1 MFVKD
6 VKNVRP
12 ASQQRGHMT
21 RTFQFLLLTV
31 LAAQALVIGQGPDAA
46 KVLADVRAALGGD
59 DKLDAVK
66 SVAVEGRL
74 TKTTGGQTLTN
85 DFEMAFELPDKFVK
99 KEVIAVMGQM
109 SITRT
114 TGFNGEGLIEVID
127 TPPQMGGG
135 MMITRMAGSGP
146 PGMQATPEQ
155 IARQRDALLVLN
167 KREFA
172 RLSLGMFAAN
182 PRAFPLEFA
191 YAGEAEAPD
200 GKAHV
205 IDVKGADGFSARLFV
220 DTKTRLP
227 LMLSWMDKEPMR
239 MTMAG
244 GTADGSGAVTVAHG
258 HGVQMSGG
266 RQVTPEQAEQL
277 RQEMEQKIKEAEA
290 NRRTVE
296 YRIIYGDYKGVS
308 GVQMPTRIQ
317 RMIDGQA
324 TEEWSL
330 EKIKVNT
337 KIDPRK
343 FEVTK

>member
-1 MFVKD
+1 
-6 VKNVRP
+6 
-12 ASQQRGHMT
+12 MT

-59 DKLDAVK
+59 AKLEAVK

-85 DFEMAFELPDKFVK
+85 DFEMAFELPDRFVK
-99 KEVIAVMGQM
+99 KEVIAVLGQT

-114 TGFNGEGLIEVID
+114 TGFNGDGLIEVVD

-135 MMITRMAGSGP
+135 MVITRMAGSGP

-155 IARQRDALLVLN
+155 IATQRQAILASN

-172 RLSLGMFAAN
+172 RLLLGMFAAN

-200 GKAHV
+200 GQAHV
-205 IDVKGADGFSARLFV
+205 IDVKGADGFTARLFV

-239 MTMAG
+239 MTIG
-244 GTADGSGAVTVAHG
+244 GGAAVGSGAITIAHG
-258 HGVQMSGG
+258 AHLSGG
-266 RQVTPEQAEQL
+266 ARQVTPEQAEQL
-277 RQEMEQKIKEAEA
+277 RHEMEQKMKEAEA

-296 YRIIYGDYKGVS
+296 YRLIYGDYKAFS

-324 TEEWSL
+324 TEELSL